1 MSWKGES
8 RRHSLARK
16 GIKTSTP
23 YYSIDVKSDGRPK
36 LRVGLPSYSRDLLR
50 QLCDIA
56 GDKEWIAELSMIK
69 GNILIDDIQVSDEID
84 HSYLR
89 WNKGDEANNVGY
101 IHYHPPSLIPEF
113 SAQDFVLALEIH
125 DQRENKEKY
134 PYTLMGLVYPDDGGL
149 HVKIYAI
156 NPKSDRRSLFEGKEV
171 AERDL
176 QKELNMLKGNGE
188 LIELN
193 SIGGG
198 L

>member
-16 GIKTSTP
+16 GIKTTDT
-23 YYSIDVKSDGRPK
+23 YEVSIKSDGKPK

-56 GDKEWIAELSMIK
+56 DDKEWIAELSMIK

-125 DQRENKEKY
+125 DQRENKERY
-134 PYTLMGLVYPDDGGL
+134 PFTLMGLVFPDDDNNL
-149 HVKIYAI
+149 HVKMYAL
-156 NPKSDRRSLFEGKEV
+156 NPKKDRRAIFESKEV

-176 QKELNMLKGNGE
+176 QKELNMLKDNGE
-188 LIELN
+188 LVELN
-193 SIGGG
+193 SISGG